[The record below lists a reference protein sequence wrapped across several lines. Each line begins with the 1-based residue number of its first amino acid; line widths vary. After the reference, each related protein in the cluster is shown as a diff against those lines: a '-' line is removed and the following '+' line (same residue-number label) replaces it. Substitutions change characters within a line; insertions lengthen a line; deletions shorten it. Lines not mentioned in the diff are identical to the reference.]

1 LSVAAFDFSFFTP
14 HRRNYVNSHNKTVMG
29 EGTAVP
35 TSSTSASHQALTRR
49 VRLIKQHI
57 HAGLPKGP
65 GEEIELLQ
73 DLADWLV
80 AEGAAQEIGPAVNVA
95 PTSSPA
101 ATHTTIS
108 TPPATPKK
116 EK

>member
-1 LSVAAFDFSFFTP
+1 MTP
-14 HRRNYVNSHNKTVMG
+14 PHPTG
-29 EGTAVP
+29 TGAGTAVP
-35 TSSTSASHQALTRR
+35 ASSSTDPITKTPLTRR

-57 HAGLPKGP
+57 HAGLPKRP

-80 AEGAAQEIGPAVNVA
+80 AEGAAQEIVPPHASAPALA
-95 PTSSPA
+95 PSPA
-101 ATHTTIS
+101 PSAPSTAPAPSAAPSS
-108 TPPATPKK
+108 TPQQ